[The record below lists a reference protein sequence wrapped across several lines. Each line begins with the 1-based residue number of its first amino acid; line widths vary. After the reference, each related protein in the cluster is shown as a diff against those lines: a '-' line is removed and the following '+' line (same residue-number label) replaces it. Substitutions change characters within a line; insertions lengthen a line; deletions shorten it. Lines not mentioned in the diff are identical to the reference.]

1 MQTEIITEADGSL
14 TVNGTGQITFKG
26 KQMNANEL
34 ADELDKCW
42 KYDGELFE
50 KAATM
55 LRQQQAEIEALKN
68 ALSDEVIDA
77 AIMYA
82 DLNGF
87 GSNYSEGLSDGFEQA
102 KAILRKAS
110 EK

>member
-1 MQTEIITEADGSL
+1 
-14 TVNGTGQITFKG
+14 
-26 KQMNANEL
+26 MNANEL
-34 ADELDKCW
+34 ADELENEYYKT
-42 KYDGELFE
+42 GGMTNLQ
-50 KAATM
+50 AAAAM
-55 LRQQQAEIEALKN
+55 LRQLQAEIEVLKN

-82 DLNGF
+82 VLNGF